1 MFSVPA
7 DGGDGNT
14 RPAWYVMPVGES
26 RAIQASGKEGC
37 PAVTEGLVNL
47 AQQGQE
53 GSGSFL
59 IQLLPFVLILLVF
72 YLLFFRPQQKRR
84 QQEQNMQSSLLP
96 GQEVMTKSGIYGTIV
111 DVHDND
117 VELEISPGTRI
128 RMIKA
133 GIAEVLIP
141 QDPSGIEDHPDFPTS
156 GNDDDDGPKR
166 S

>member
-1 MFSVPA
+1 M
-7 DGGDGNT
+7 
-14 RPAWYVMPVGES
+14 
-26 RAIQASGKEGC
+26 
-37 PAVTEGLVNL
+37 EGLVFL
-47 AQQGQE
+47 AQEGQE
-53 GSGSFL
+53 GQNFL
-59 IQLLPFVLILLVF
+59 VTLLPFILIILVF

-84 QQEQNMQSSLLP
+84 QQEQQMQGSLLP
-96 GQEVMTKSGIYGTIV
+96 GQEVMTKSGIYATVV

-133 GIAEVLIP
+133 GVGEVLTP

-156 GNDDDDGPKR
+156 GDDDRDNPNR